1 MGMTELIL
9 ILAIVVLF
17 FGASRLPGLGEALGK
32 ALRNLRGAARE
43 AGEKEERGRRK
54 ELPPPRGGPGSSRDG

>member
-17 FGASRLPGLGEALGK
+17 FGASRLPGLGDALGK
-32 ALRNLRGAARE
+32 ALRNLRGAAK
-43 AGEKEERGRRK
+43 AGEKEPEGPRK
-54 ELPPPRGGPGSSRDG
+54 ELPPRRGGPGSSRDG